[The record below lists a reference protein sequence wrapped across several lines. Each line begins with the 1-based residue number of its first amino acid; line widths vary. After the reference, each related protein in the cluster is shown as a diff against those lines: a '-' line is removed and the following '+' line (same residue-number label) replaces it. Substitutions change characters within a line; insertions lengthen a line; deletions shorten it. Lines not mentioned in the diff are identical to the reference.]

1 MKFVKSLAQSSRGA
15 SRSSHAPR
23 SSSAL
28 GKPQSAHGARDRIA
42 AAKSRLKKVPD
53 TDSGFLRRARIRKS
67 STRRTYAEAWK
78 QFIVFCTS
86 SNFLAAP
93 SCKFVS
99 MQQLDRAMEAFGE
112 HLFLSGDSKYLL
124 TCALQ
129 NCNIEYPQWPT
140 SSRTNYPLSK
150 AAKKGWSNMEPGASR
165 DPCPF
170 EVACWISMDMLVR
183 GLVYHAAAVM
193 LCFDTYV
200 RPGKV
205 CELKHHN
212 IVPPSRGINTMY
224 KQWTLLL
231 NPQELLTPSK
241 TGEYNDSLHV
251 GYKGREWIGTLLGKL
266 YARHSGKTDGALFP
280 FSLNNFETEFR
291 NSVSSLKLQKLRLSP
306 HCLRHGGASHDYLK
320 GHSSLQD
327 IQQRGCWATFA
338 SVQRYSKHGR
348 LTKQLALLTAKQ
360 QAAARQA
367 SLQLPSMLVR
377 SF

>member
-1 MKFVKSLAQSSRGA
+1 
-15 SRSSHAPR
+15 
-23 SSSAL
+23 
-28 GKPQSAHGARDRIA
+28 
-42 AAKSRLKKVPD
+42 
-53 TDSGFLRRARIRKS
+53 
-67 STRRTYAEAWK
+67 
-78 QFIVFCTS
+78 
-86 SNFLAAP
+86 
-93 SCKFVS
+93 